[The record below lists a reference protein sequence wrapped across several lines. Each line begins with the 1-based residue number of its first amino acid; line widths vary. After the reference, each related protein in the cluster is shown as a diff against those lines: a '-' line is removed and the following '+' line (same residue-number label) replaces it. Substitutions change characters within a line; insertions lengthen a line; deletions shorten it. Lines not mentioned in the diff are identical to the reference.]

1 MQALTLGVKHKI
13 KKNVTLW
20 SKYSLYDYGESHVED
35 INDYTAY
42 LFAFGGEIR
51 WQ

>member
-20 SKYSLYDYGESHVED
+20 SKYSLYDYSESHIED
-35 INDYTAY
+35 IDGYTAH